1 MEKLT
6 FQELKK
12 VAKNHTPKIK
22 KYYTMTKAEL
32 LIRLQLIDVP
42 IELLNEKKTL
52 EDLQKEAK
60 LKEIPRVWSYRRD
73 ELIKLLYP
81 IE

>member
-12 VAKNHTPKIK
+12 VAKNHIPKIK

-32 LIRLQLIDVP
+32 LIRLQLKDVP